1 MKLGIALDMASTPV
15 SAELPEEKAFSSK
28 NRLIPAIGVP
38 IGVCKS
44 AGTLPVRIRI
54 TPRPI
59 RINKAST
66 NRYTG

>member
-15 SAELPEEKAFSSK
+15 SAELPEEKAFNSR
-28 NRLIPAIGVP
+28 NRLMPATGVP

-44 AGTLPVRIRI
+44 AGTLPFRTRN
-54 TPRPI
+54 TPTPI

-66 NRYTG
+66 NK